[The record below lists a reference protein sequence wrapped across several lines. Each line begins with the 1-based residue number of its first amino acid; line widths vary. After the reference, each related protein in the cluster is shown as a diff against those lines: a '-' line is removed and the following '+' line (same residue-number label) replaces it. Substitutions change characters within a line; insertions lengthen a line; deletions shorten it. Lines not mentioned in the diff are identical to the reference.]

1 MYFEKRKNKKGNP
14 FFVVTDRYIDP
25 LTGRFKRAS
34 VVYHRN
40 TSRCRNEAIHELGE
54 KIEQLISDKEDL
66 YKGDVIRTFGDLKE
80 SWFSVWQ
87 ETVKPPTV
95 HREKMV
101 LKRLTKLIDDKVL
114 LERITPLLVQ
124 NCLRR
129 YKEKY
134 HVTHSTMQH
143 IKCTLNKIFDYGVL
157 YSVIPFSPSRVV
169 KLQASIAD
177 KQAKKKRRE
186 AKFLD
191 QRELRVLL
199 QELKKRRNQNYY
211 DLTLFL
217 IGTGC
222 RIGEA
227 MALTEDDIDF
237 DNQLLNVD
245 KSLQYHDLKIDEF
258 YLDTTK
264 TEAGERVEQL
274 PDFVIEAIKRVIN
287 RNRQLDWYV
296 SNHPRQGYHKTDF
309 IFRTENGT
317 PVTARSYGAVLR
329 SIGKYLNNNCEEV
342 YGFKWTKNAIPH
354 SFRHIHISILRD
366 DPTIPL
372 KEIQTRVGHVQ
383 AETTNGYTHLVH
395 KSQEKSVIAICKFV
409 EKIC

>member
-1 MYFEKRKNKKGNP
+1 MYFEERKNKRGKS
-14 FFVVTDRYIDP
+14 FFVVTDRYVDP
-25 LTGRFKRAS
+25 LTGKFKRAS

-40 TSRCRNEAIHELGE
+40 TSRCRNEAVRQLSDR
-54 KIEQLISDKEDL
+54 IEQLIAKEEDL
-66 YKGDVIRTFGDLKE
+66 YKGDSLSTFGDLKA
-80 SWFSVWQ
+80 SWFDVWKDN
-87 ETVKPPTV
+87 VKPPTV
-95 HREKMV
+95 HREQLI
-101 LKRLTKLIDDKVL
+101 LKRLSGLINDDVL
-114 LERITPLLVQ
+114 LNRITPLLVQ

-129 YKEKY
+129 YKAQY
-134 HVTHSTMQH
+134 RVTHSTMQH

-157 YSVIPFSPSRVV
+157 YGAIPFSPSRVV
-169 KLQASIAD
+169 RLQASISD
-177 KQAKKKRRE
+177 KQAKKQRRE

-191 QRELRVLL
+191 EHELRVLL

-227 MALTEDDIDF
+227 MALTEADIDF
-237 DNQLLNVD
+237 ENKLLNIN

-258 YLDTTK
+258 YLDNTK
-264 TEAGERVEQL
+264 IEAGERVEQL
-274 PDFVIEAIKRVIN
+274 PDFVIEAVMRVIK
-287 RNRQLDWYV
+287 RNRQADWFA
-296 SNHPRQGYHKTDF
+296 SNHHNRNYHQTKF
-309 IFRTENGT
+309 IFKTENGT

-329 SIGKYLNNNCEEV
+329 SIGKYLNSNCEEV

-395 KSQEKSVIAICKFV
+395 KSQEKSVIAISKFV